1 MPSPHPVLEN
11 GSGSTSSGSQELEQ
25 YPTLKQSLSA
35 SLANGFHEA
44 TDRLEGYFG
53 VRKERPQPPRTTR
66 SNSTQLHG
74 KPKEYT
80 HSDTAIAA
88 LRYLPLPI
96 LVLSN
101 EKTVVLANEYM
112 GKVLGLQE
120 HVHEAS
126 DDKNDT
132 TAENLLFGRTLNQIG
147 VDIIQDGQRVWVGW
161 DRFLDDIADQLELSH
176 SVRPRSEHRAR
187 TVSEEEDKSTTNGSK
202 EASSF
207 ADSNA
212 KQLHEEGKLR
222 GSTEETAVDV
232 ILSSQYF
239 DSSNT
244 LSVGRRHVSPGNAQV
259 KAKMI
264 ISVWSLEGQ
273 RHFTLSFTSIATV
286 SAISKASN
294 YADLQATHRTPASV
308 RVSSSPVGT
317 PPLPEDATSPSD
329 GGASVF
335 SLPSGKLLT
344 VIPFRTLSAPSEANL
359 AAERSAVHKTSRLKD
374 AILNAMEIPVCA
386 MWKDQRLAFPNKAA
400 MRILHRYTDSSTD
413 ESPDTLSRFKCWTG
427 DFTRELAEDE
437 YPLVQLCRT
446 QQPFKSFKMGIKD
459 PVRGATIY
467 DCSGDCYY
475 DEKTGEFL
483 AGMIALKDVTEY
495 TSALK
500 EQTEESEQQ
509 FELICHTTPNM
520 VS

>member
-1 MPSPHPVLEN
+1 MPSPHSVLGN
-11 GSGSTSSGSQELEQ
+11 GSRSTSSGSQELEQ

-53 VRKERPQPPRTTR
+53 VRKERPQPPRTAR
-66 SNSTQLHG
+66 SSSSQHG
-74 KPKEYT
+74 RPKDYI
-80 HSDTAIAA
+80 HSGTAIAA

-112 GKVLGLQE
+112 GKVLGLPE
-120 HVHEAS
+120 HGYESS
-126 DDKNDT
+126 DDRNDT
-132 TAENLLFGRTLNQIG
+132 TAEELLYGRTLNQIG
-147 VDIIQDGQRVWVGW
+147 VDLVQDGQRVWVAW
-161 DRFLDDIADQLELSH
+161 ERFLDELADKLASSH
-176 SVRPRSEHRAR
+176 ALRPQPEQAGR
-187 TVSEEEDKSTTNGSK
+187 TVSEGEDMSTKYGSK
-202 EASSF
+202 DASSF
-207 ADSNA
+207 LNSTVKNRDG
-212 KQLHEEGKLR
+212 EGR
-222 GSTEETAVDV
+222 IPRSAEETAVDV

-239 DSSNT
+239 GSTNT
-244 LSVGRRHVSPGNAQV
+244 LSVGSRQIATGKPQITAR
-259 KAKMI
+259 MI
-264 ISVWSLEGQ
+264 ISVWAVEGQ
-273 RHFTLSFTSIATV
+273 RHFTLSFTSIAAV
-286 SAISKASN
+286 SSISKASN
-294 YADLQATHRTPASV
+294 YEDIQATNRTPAAD
-308 RVSSSPVGT
+308 RVSSSPVRA
-317 PPLPEDATSPSD
+317 PPIPEDAISHSD
-329 GGASVF
+329 GGASVL

-344 VIPFRTLSAPSEANL
+344 VIPFRALSASSEANL
-359 AAERSAVHKTSRLKD
+359 VAERSAENKTSRLKD
-374 AILNAMEIPVCA
+374 AIINAMEIPVCA
-386 MWKDQRLAFPNKAA
+386 MWHDQSLAFPNKAA
-400 MRILHRYTDSSTD
+400 MRILNSYTDSSTD

-427 DFTRELAEDE
+427 DFSRELAEDE

-483 AGMIALKDVTEY
+483 AGIIALKDVTEY
-495 TSALK
+495 ASALK